1 MYHNRTRVS
10 ICGVNTA
17 HLRVLT
23 EEEKHNLLVRMR
35 DGTPAERQEARQD
48 MICGNLRLVLSITQ
62 RFANRRDTG
71 CLMDDLF
78 QVGCIGLVKAVDNF
92 DPDREV
98 MFSTYAVPMI
108 LGEVR
113 RFLRDSSAVRISRS
127 VRDLAYRALQ
137 AREELAGEQDRDP
150 TPDEI
155 AARLE
160 VPRDQV
166 VQALDAIVEPISLY
180 EPVYSEGGDALYVI
194 DQLSDTSRDASDESW
209 LENIALKEAVSTL
222 NPREQTIIRMRFF
235 RDKTQMEIASAIGI
249 SQAQVSRLE
258 KAALEKLRRQL

>member
-1 MYHNRTRVS
+1 MYHNKVS
-10 ICGVNTA
+10 ICGVNTS
-17 HLRVLT
+17 HLKVLSEDEKRALMHT
-23 EEEKHNLLVRMR
+23 MNTGTSEER
-35 DGTPAERQEARQD
+35 AQARQD
-48 MICGNLRLVLSITQ
+48 MICGNLRLVLSIAQ
-62 RFANRRDTG
+62 RFSNRRDAG
-71 CLMDDLF
+71 CVMDDLF

-113 RFLRDSSAVRISRS
+113 RFLRDNSAVRISRS

-137 AREELAGEQDRDP
+137 VREELSSEHDREP
-150 TPDEI
+150 TADEI
-155 AARLE
+155 AQHLGL
-160 VPRDQV
+160 PREQV
-166 VQALDAIVEPISLY
+166 TAALDAIVEPISLY
-180 EPVYSEGGDALYVI
+180 EPVFSDNGDSLYVI
-194 DQLSDTSRDASDESW
+194 DQLSDTSRDSSDESW

-222 NPREQTIIRMRFF
+222 TPREQTIINMRFF
-235 RDKTQMEIASAIGI
+235 RDKTQMEIASEIGI